1 MARALQLAA
10 EAAALGEV
18 PVGCVIYQGDRI
30 LGEGR
35 NRRELRRD
43 ALAHA
48 EIEAIGQACRAVGG
62 WRLTG
67 CVLCVTLEPCAMC
80 AGAIANA
87 QIPSVFFGATDH
99 HFGAYGGLFDLR
111 DQPLNH
117 IPEVN
122 GGLMAE
128 ESAAL
133 LQGFFEGLR
142 RGAHPAPCAIA
153 QSADGQWPPL
163 P

>member
-1 MARALQLAA
+1 MKRALQLAA

-18 PVGCVIYQGDRI
+18 PVGCVVYQNGRI

-48 EIEAIGQACRAVGG
+48 EIEAIRQACRAMGG

-87 QIPSVFFGATDH
+87 RIPTVYFGAADH
-99 HFGAYGGLFDLR
+99 RFGAYGGLFDLR
-111 DQPLNH
+111 EQPLNH
-117 IPEVN
+117 IPGVH

-128 ESAAL
+128 ESTAL
-133 LQGFFEGLR
+133 LQGFFERLR
-142 RGAHPAPCAIA
+142 HP
-153 QSADGQWPPL
+153 
-163 P
+163 